1 VTNITADKILGW
13 LIPWFAGLFLTI
25 VGWMAKSLYEIS
37 QNLSVVVYQIKDH
50 TERITSLEDW
60 RKQSPR
66 FKGDQ

>member
-1 VTNITADKILGW
+1 MTITSEKILGW

-60 RKQSPR
+60 RNGQRKFR
-66 FKGDQ
+66 K